1 MNDQKGNICSSK
13 KNLNFRI
20 RKKHEKFQNEFDNT
34 NQLIK
39 IKQKLNKKKIGKHWT
54 TMNFE
59 RFKFPCLYWFSVN
72 SEMHMYNGTGSRKH
86 IYTRVLM
93 QCLICV
99 LLKELISISFYNFL
113 DNFVLCFVLLILMDF
128 LGNFN

>member
-1 MNDQKGNICSSK
+1 MNDQKGNICSNK

-39 IKQKLNKKKIGKHWT
+39 IKQKLNLKKIGKHWK

-59 RFKFPCLYWFSVN
+59 RFKFPCLY
-72 SEMHMYNGTGSRKH
+72 
-86 IYTRVLM
+86 
-93 QCLICV
+93 
-99 LLKELISISFYNFL
+99 
-113 DNFVLCFVLLILMDF
+113 
-128 LGNFN
+128 